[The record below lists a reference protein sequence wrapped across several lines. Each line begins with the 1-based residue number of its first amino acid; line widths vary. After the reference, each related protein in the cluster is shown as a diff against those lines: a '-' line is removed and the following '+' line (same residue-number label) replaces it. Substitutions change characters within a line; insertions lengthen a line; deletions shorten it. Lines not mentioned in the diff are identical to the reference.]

1 MAKQTKA
8 TKTSE
13 STPTPISTPTP
24 TPIPTIQSASAPAP
38 VDKEKVKKVKAV
50 KQPSVSVSVSGSVSV
65 TEQTVAQ
72 VAPVVVEVAPVS
84 QKVVV
89 EETEES
95 DNSLAD
101 KSASFYTTL
110 QQVGTLMNALK
121 SEYKAFEKL
130 VFRNLKLAAKQ
141 SAKKKK
147 RLGTRAPSGFVKPT
161 RISDELAQ
169 FLEQP
174 LGSEMARTEVTK
186 CINQYIRQN
195 NLQDKSNGRHIIP
208 DAKLSVLLQIP
219 KGEEL
224 TYFNLQR
231 FMSRHFAKSK
241 AVSTTATATATA

>member
-50 KQPSVSVSVSGSVSV
+50 KQPSVSVSVSA

-72 VAPVVVEVAPVS
+72 VAPVVAVVEVAPVS

-195 NLQDKSNGRHIIP
+195 NLQDKSNGRRIIP
-208 DAKLSVLLQIP
+208 DPKLSVLLQIP

-241 AVSTTATATATA
+241 AVSTTATASATA